1 MTEQR
6 FTIGSLVVLNS
17 GGPLMTVEGFEPG
30 GYRCVWFT
38 GARLRRAVFG
48 EAVLQAPALTAL
60 L

>member
-17 GGPLMTVEGFEPG
+17 GGPLMTVEGFEPE
-30 GYRCVWFT
+30 GYRCAWFT
-38 GARLRRAVFG
+38 GSRLRRSVFG